1 MKSDGHL
8 PPATRVGITGHRAIP
23 PATRHHVRAGLV
35 AALTAAARPTGSD
48 HRPLEA
54 LSSLAVGADQMFA
67 EIALDHGARLT
78 AVLPSAD
85 YERTFA
91 ADELRLFRKLLDRTY
106 RRVVLAH
113 AKACDEAYYEAGT
126 YIADHSDLV
135 LAVWDGRPA
144 RGHGGTGEI
153 VDYARRRGTPVS
165 VIWEAGVERDPR

>member
-1 MKSDGHL
+1 MKSEGQAL
-8 PPATRVGITGHRAIP
+8 PATTVGVTGHRAIP
-23 PATRHHVRAGLV
+23 PAAFRHVRSGIV
-35 AALTAAARPTGSD
+35 AALTAAGPAR
-48 HRPLEA
+48 RPLEV

-67 EIALDHGARLT
+67 EVALAHGARLT

-91 ADELRLFRKLLDRTY
+91 TDERVLY
-106 RRVVLAH
+106 RRLLERAHRHVVLDH
-113 AKACDEAYYEAGT
+113 AEVSDEAYYEAGT
-126 YIADHSDLV
+126 WIADHSDLI

-165 VIWEAGVERDPR
+165 VIWKDGVERDPA

>member
-1 MKSDGHL
+1 MKSDGQC

-23 PATRHHVRAGLV
+23 AAADRLVRAGLV
-35 AALTAAARPTGSD
+35 AALTAVGNPT
-48 HRPLEA
+48 REPLEV

-67 EIALDHGARLT
+67 EVALAQGARLT

-91 ADELRLFRKLLDRTY
+91 ANELPFFQQLLDRAHC
-106 RRVVLAH
+106 RVVLDH
-113 AKACDEAYYEAGT
+113 AKVCDEAYYEAGT

-144 RGHGGTGEI
+144 RGHGGTAEI

-165 VIWEAGVERDPR
+165 VIWKAGVERDPA

>member
-1 MKSDGHL
+1 MMSDGTL
-8 PPATRVGITGHRAIP
+8 PQATRVGVTGHRAIP
-23 PATRHHVRAGLV
+23 AAADRLVRAGLV
-35 AALTAAARPTGSD
+35 AAFRAARKAAGRGR
-48 HRPLEA
+48 RPMEA
-54 LSSLAVGADQMFA
+54 FSSLAVGADQMFA
-67 EIALDHGARLT
+67 EVALAHGARLV

-91 ADELRLFRKLLDRTY
+91 ADELVLFRRLLQRAH
-106 RRVVLAH
+106 RRVVMDH
-113 AKACDEAYYEAGT
+113 AEACDEAYYEAGR

-165 VIWEAGVERDPR
+165 VIWKAGVERDPA